1 IISLFIR
8 ASARRSRNRTKNIRM
23 MEQRP
28 SLMQKL
34 WKTARGPVYFVLFL
48 WLLLLFDY
56 LTGRHLGTLG
66 VLPRR
71 LSGLKGIL
79 FSPLIHGS
87 AGHLFNNSIPLLISS
102 MV

>member
-1 IISLFIR
+1 
-8 ASARRSRNRTKNIRM
+8 M

-56 LTGRHLGTLG
+56 LTSRHLGTLG
-66 VLPRR
+66 VLPR
-71 LSGLKGIL
+71 LLNGLKGIL
-79 FSPLIHGS
+79 LSPVIHGS
-87 AGHLFNNSIPLLISS
+87 AGHLFINSIAMLLSSNVVITFDNNISVQIIAIYCLLS
-102 MV
+102 